1 MREVKA
7 PFPEVL
13 DRTERA
19 LADQGFGI
27 VTRIDMRAT
36 LKEKIGAEIP
46 PYVVLGACNPKL
58 AHRAIGIEPRVGLV
72 LPCNVVVRERDDGEV
87 VVEAMEPEWMAELFP
102 EAPLSALASEVG
114 ERLRRALDAI

>member
-1 MREVKA
+1 MRA

-19 LADQGFGI
+19 LAAEGFGI

-72 LPCNVVVRERDDGEV
+72 LPCNVVVYRREDTTHVASVDPERMLSIVDNTELAPIAADV
-87 VVEAMEPEWMAELFP
+87 KARLTTVVE
-102 EAPLSALASEVG
+102 
-114 ERLRRALDAI
+114 RATAG